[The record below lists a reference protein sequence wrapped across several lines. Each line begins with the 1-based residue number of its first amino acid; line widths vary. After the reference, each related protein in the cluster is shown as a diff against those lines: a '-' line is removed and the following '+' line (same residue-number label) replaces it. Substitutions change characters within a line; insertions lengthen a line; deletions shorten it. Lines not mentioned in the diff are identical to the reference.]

1 MAIVHF
7 GPGELRSRAMVKL
20 RSLANLV
27 TEWKDKRY
35 TSAISG
41 NYVSPLSDWNEK
53 Q

>member
-1 MAIVHF
+1 MHVFQVII
-7 GPGELRSRAMVKL
+7 RSRAMVKL

-41 NYVSPLSDWNEK
+41 NYVSPLNEGRHIVLV
-53 Q
+53 